1 MSTINKNIIV
11 SKVVNFLIMQEILTT
26 QKCKR
31 NKEKNRKK
39 LTNIGQQ
46 YMYNAQIYKH
56 LS

>member
-39 LTNIGQQ
+39 TYKYWAAIHVQCTNIQT
-46 YMYNAQIYKH
+46 
-56 LS
+56 S